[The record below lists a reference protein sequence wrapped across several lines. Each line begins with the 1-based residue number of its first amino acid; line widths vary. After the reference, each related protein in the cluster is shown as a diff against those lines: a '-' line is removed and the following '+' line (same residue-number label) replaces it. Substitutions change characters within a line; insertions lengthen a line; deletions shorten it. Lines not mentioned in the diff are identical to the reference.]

1 MKAISSV
8 LLGGALFF
16 AESDADGAY
25 RVGAYKKSVEWQ
37 GDFSL
42 LLSFTYSVQGKIC
55 LRYTFEHSSLF
66 VVKDMT

>member
-25 RVGAYKKSVEWQ
+25 RVGAYKKSV
-37 GDFSL
+37 
-42 LLSFTYSVQGKIC
+42 Y
-55 LRYTFEHSSLF
+55 
-66 VVKDMT
+66 